1 MALYDLRGRI
11 ALVTGA
17 AGDLGSALAD
27 ALAEAGADVVVH
39 HLADRERAE
48 AVAAAVRAHG
58 ARALTVEADVTA
70 PDQVEAMVATVE
82 RELGPVDILVNNAG
96 VMDELPF
103 LETSLER
110 WQRTI
115 DVDLTGV
122 FICTQAV
129 ARGMVA
135 RGRGTIVNVASQLA
149 FKGARD
155 TAAYSAAKGG
165 VVGFTRALARELG
178 PAVRVN
184 AIAPGPLETAMTAPF
199 STDDWRAQRT
209 AHMISGRLGDPA
221 EVAPAVVFLASDGA
235 ELFHGQT
242 LHVNGGGVMGG

>member
-82 RELGPVDILVNNAG
+82 SELGPVDILVNNAG

>member
-1 MALYDLRGRI
+1 MTPRQLEGRV

-17 AGDLGSALAD
+17 AGDLGSALAA
-27 ALAEAGADVVVH
+27 ALAEAGAHVVVH
-39 HLADRERAE
+39 HLRDPDRAE
-48 AVAAAVRAHG
+48 AVAATVRGHGVTALILEGDVTVPDEVRA
-58 ARALTVEADVTA
+58 LVADT
-70 PDQVEAMVATVE
+70 E

-96 VMDELPF
+96 LMDEVPF
-103 LETSLER
+103 LEMSLER

-122 FICTQAV
+122 FLCSQEV

-135 RGRGTIVNVASQLA
+135 RRAGTIINVASQLA

-155 TAAYSAAKGG
+155 TVAYSAAKGG

-184 AIAPGPLETAMTAPF
+184 AIAPGPLETAMTAPYAD
-199 STDDWRAQRT
+199 DDWRAYRT
-209 AHMISGRLGDPA
+209 AHMIAGRLGDAA
-221 EVAPAVVFLASDGA
+221 EVAPSVVFLASDGA
-235 ELFHGQT
+235 ALFHGQT